1 MIHIWRKTMMTIYV
15 VAKDESYLKKKFR
28 LLEPEPCC
36 TLSRDDLVIWGEAKK
51 YELQILNPEGKL
63 IKKIIRSCKRVRLSD
78 QDKKELEE
86 RHNQSRMGRAGY
98 KPIFPKYFPY
108 FRDISVD
115 EQGRIFVFTFE
126 GEKEKPGFYYIDIYD
141 PEGRY
146 IGQVL
151 SNITAS
157 DLVWKNNKLYT
168 IERDQEG
175 FYVIKRYGL
184 RWNY

>member
-1 MIHIWRKTMMTIYV
+1 MMTIYV
-15 VAKDESYLKKKFR
+15 VPKDDSYLEKKIR
-28 LLEPEPCC
+28 LLAPEPCC
-36 TLSRDDLVIWGEAKK
+36 TISRDDLVICGETTK

-78 QDKKELEE
+78 RDKKELEE
-86 RHNQSRMGRAGY
+86 RHKRTIVGQAGY

-115 EQGRIFVFTFE
+115 EQGRIFVFTFDR
-126 GEKEKPGFYYIDIYD
+126 EKEKPGFYYIDIYD

-146 IGQVL
+146 IGQFL

-184 RWNY
+184 HWNY

>member
-1 MIHIWRKTMMTIYV
+1 
-15 VAKDESYLKKKFR
+15 
-28 LLEPEPCC
+28 
-36 TLSRDDLVIWGEAKK
+36 
-51 YELQILNPEGKL
+51 
-63 IKKIIRSCKRVRLSD
+63 
-78 QDKKELEE
+78 
-86 RHNQSRMGRAGY
+86 MGRAGY

-115 EQGRIFVFTFE
+115 EQGRIFVFTFDR
-126 GEKEKPGFYYIDIYD
+126 EKEKPGFYYIDIYD

-146 IGQVL
+146 IGQFL

-184 RWNY
+184 HWNY